1 MVVYSENNKIKYH
14 WCSHDFPYKYFK
26 EHSSKK
32 LPPLT
37 VAGDYFINA
46 NDWFSSYEDIRGVKL
61 FEKCI
66 YPTYNNVVIS
76 IIWQ

>member
-1 MVVYSENNKIKYH
+1 MYGG
-14 WCSHDFPYKYFK
+14 KYFK

-37 VAGDYFINA
+37 VAGDYFINGITCEDAEIVNA